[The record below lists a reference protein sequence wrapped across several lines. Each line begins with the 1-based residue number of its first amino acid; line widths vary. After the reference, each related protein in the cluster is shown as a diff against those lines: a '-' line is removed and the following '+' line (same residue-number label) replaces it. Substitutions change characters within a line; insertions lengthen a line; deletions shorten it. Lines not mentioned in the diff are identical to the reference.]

1 MRALARRAHA
11 FAAYDVPF
19 DGWAR
24 RPHSTGRQ
32 DVICDA
38 GAFAHHT
45 LLESERAPETAQSM
59 CLMSAEKVANAKTA
73 WLIWLAVIPNFMAK
87 AKTWI
92 SSSPA

>member
-11 FAAYDVPF
+11 FAACDVPF
-19 DGWAR
+19 DAWAR

-38 GAFAHHT
+38 GAFAHHA

-59 CLMSAEKVANAKTA
+59 CLMSAEKVGNAKTA
-73 WLIWLAVIPNFMAK
+73 WLKLAGGNSELHGKGEDVD
-87 AKTWI
+87 
-92 SSSPA
+92 